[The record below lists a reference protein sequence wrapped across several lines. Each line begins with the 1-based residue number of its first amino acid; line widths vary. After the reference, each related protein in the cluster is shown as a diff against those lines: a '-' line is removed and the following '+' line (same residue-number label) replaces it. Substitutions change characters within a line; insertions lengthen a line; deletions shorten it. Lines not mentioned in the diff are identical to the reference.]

1 MERNKIIQHKEK
13 PCIKASVV
21 MLPTDKETRIV
32 RNLYLEQA
40 KQDHKLAIEFAKEG
54 WNNEDLKDCGYKPQH
69 LYITSDEPIKEGE
82 YGYDSV
88 INKVFLVKSIIG
100 LPNKVHP
107 VIATT
112 DKSLKLGHDDTVP
125 YPKRKS
131 LPQPSQAFISAFVKA
146 NGVGFEETL
155 VEVKITGRCKDPMV
169 CLRGCDIYNG
179 TCKHIENM
187 EIKLLIDQNHN
198 TITIHPVKPKV
209 YSREDVM
216 LHLYNLAGNIAFK
229 NSITIDGNYITYWIK
244 RNLK

>member
-21 MLPTDKETRIV
+21 MLPTRDKSI
-32 RNLYLEQA
+32 LSKAYLANPTYLRYNKNGFEY
-40 KQDHKLAIEFAKEG
+40 DSYH
-54 WNNEDLKDCGYKPQH
+54 NNDNQH
-69 LYITSDEPIKEGE
+69 LYITLDEPIKENGIWCLNMYNTPATVMQVNVGGKDWE
-82 YGYDSV
+82 E
-88 INKVFLVKSIIG
+88 NKKAFRKI
-100 LPNKVHP
+100 
-107 VIATT
+107 IATT

-229 NSITIDGNYITYWIK
+229 NSITIDGNYITDWIK

>member
-131 LPQPSQAFISAFVKA
+131 LPQPSQAFIKAFLKA
-146 NGVGFEETL
+146 NGVGFDEVL
-155 VEVKITGRCKDPMV
+155 VEVTPSGV
-169 CLRGCDIYNG
+169 CYDMCNCEEDCL
-179 TCKHIENM
+179 M
-187 EIKLLIDQNHN
+187 MQKLSIDQNYN

-229 NSITIDGNYITYWIK
+229 NSITIDGNYITDWIK